1 MSLSFPGLISAVPLW
16 RRDYTFTS
24 VDDQNKLRQCLFS
37 DGGLSS
43 NFPIHFFDH
52 LLPNSPTFAISLDD
66 FDESRSRGGNVWL
79 PSSAGGGI
87 NLPVQPFS
95 GLSGFLMRLIDS
107 AKDWQDH
114 LQSVL
119 PGYRERIVHIGLKP
133 DEGGLNLT
141 MGETKIREIAGYGEE
156 AGNLLRTEFDLDSHR
171 WRRFLVSTARME
183 QTFDETAKA
192 YQEAP
197 DHGDNF
203 DDFVTR
209 YAQDPKQ
216 YKQDA
221 MRLPEMLKR
230 GAELAAMGTRWR
242 EEPTIRDGNIPKPDT
257 NLRISPK
264 P

>member
-1 MSLSFPGLISAVPLW
+1 
-16 RRDYTFTS
+16 
-24 VDDQNKLRQCLFS
+24 
-37 DGGLSS
+37 
-43 NFPIHFFDH
+43 
-52 LLPNSPTFAISLDD
+52 
-66 FDESRSRGGNVWL
+66 
-79 PSSAGGGI
+79 
-87 NLPVQPFS
+87 
-95 GLSGFLMRLIDS
+95 MRLIDS

-171 WRRFLVSTARME
+171 WRRFLVAMARME

-242 EEPTIRDGNIPKPDT
+242 EEPTIRGGNIPKPDT

>member
-1 MSLSFPGLISAVPLW
+1 
-16 RRDYTFTS
+16 
-24 VDDQNKLRQCLFS
+24 
-37 DGGLSS
+37 
-43 NFPIHFFDH
+43 
-52 LLPNSPTFAISLDD
+52 
-66 FDESRSRGGNVWL
+66 
-79 PSSAGGGI
+79 
-87 NLPVQPFS
+87 
-95 GLSGFLMRLIDS
+95 
-107 AKDWQDH
+107 
-114 LQSVL
+114 
-119 PGYRERIVHIGLKP
+119 
-133 DEGGLNLT
+133 
-141 MGETKIREIAGYGEE
+141 
-156 AGNLLRTEFDLDSHR
+156 
-171 WRRFLVSTARME
+171 ME

-197 DHGDNF
+197 AHGDNF

-242 EEPTIRDGNIPKPDT
+242 EEPTIRGGNIPKPDT